1 MKNLIK
7 LDDYRKPKR
16 KTLTA
21 AKSCCNCSSRVVGNY
36 TVAENIKRINAL
48 LEKLRYKYVIVHR
61 RVALSTNVIL
71 STVTHVSPLVSF

>member
-7 LDDYRKPKR
+7 LDNYRKPKR

-21 AKSCCNCSSRVVGNY
+21 DNSTATITAGLSGNY

-48 LEKLRYKYVIVHR
+48 LEKLRYKYGVEPNIQKD
-61 RVALSTNVIL
+61 LDK
-71 STVTHVSPLVSF
+71 